1 MLTRSR
7 RTSIEAA
14 VRSSGEVTVQ
24 HLAEEF
30 GVSTSTI
37 RRDLNELSRQGR
49 LQRVRGGGS
58 IDPDPAPYH
67 QIEPSHA
74 ESKRRIGRAAAD
86 LIEEGDVVI
95 LDIGTT
101 VAQVAMQLRNRKLT
115 VITASLAVVDVLR
128 DSQETELIVL
138 GGVLRNSYLS
148 LVGALT
154 ESALSQISAHVA
166 VLGASGVSE
175 TGAVLDST
183 GIEVPVKRAIMRAA
197 DRNVLVLAEDKF
209 PGSGLLAI
217 CDASAIDTV
226 VTSRRES
233 APGLDALH
241 RGAGRVIT
249 T

>member
-7 RTSIEAA
+7 RASIEAEIK
-14 VRSSGEVTVQ
+14 SSGEVTVQ
-24 HLAEEF
+24 KLAEEF
-30 GVSTSTI
+30 GVSASTI

-67 QIEPSHA
+67 QIESSHA
-74 ESKRRIGRAAAD
+74 ESKCQIGRATAAMVQD
-86 LIEEGDVVI
+86 GEVII

-101 VAQVAMQLRNRKLT
+101 VAQVAIHLRNRRVT
-115 VITASLAVVDVLR
+115 VITASLAVVDALR

-138 GGVLRNSYLS
+138 GGVLRSSYLS

-154 ESALSQISAHVA
+154 ESALSQIAADVA
-166 VLGASGVSE
+166 ILGASGIADN
-175 TGAVLDST
+175 GNVLDST

-197 DRNVLVLAEDKF
+197 DRNILVLAEDKF
-209 PGSGLLAI
+209 PGTGLLAV
-217 CDASAIDTV
+217 CGADSIDTV
-226 VTSRRES
+226 VTSRRDP
-233 APGLDALH
+233 APGLDALQ
-241 RGAGRVIT
+241 RSAGRIIT